1 MEFLSTMKHSKYI
14 YGLAGLIILIAIVQ
28 FADSFQSE
36 LFTKLQSFFITEYF
50 VEGKGMSFN
59 TSAGLLNG
67 VMLPCYI
74 ISALAPLAR
83 VLADKFGKQKIMVCN
98 FFMLAAG
105 LFTCITADNIIVFA
119 VGNAVVTF
127 GTSLDIQ
134 YMYIAED
141 IPEKNRGTVRGI
153 AAAVGAAAAMVLPVC
168 RNFFIGYK
176 GNNWRI
182 LYKIGILICLIT
194 ILVIMAVSAFSH
206 GQSKKIKKERQNND
220 IKLKELIV
228 ENKRILC
235 FLMIMGI
242 ATAGITYYNEPLL
255 TYNHCPEKFIN
266 TVLIIQPAV
275 TFLLMLLIGAM
286 SDKFGRRKVTSGCIL
301 VTEAALIIYVL
312 NINYFPNAVLSG
324 ICWGVMIS
332 SYFSLINLSNLT
344 LMESNS
350 GKNTGKLSAV
360 GTYFYGFG
368 DAIGMVLAVV
378 LVRIFDMGVIKILLT
393 IIPCTISF
401 ICFSVRHRRF
411 SEDS

>member
-1 MEFLSTMKHSKYI
+1 MKHPKYI

-59 TSAGLLNG
+59 TAAGMLNG

-83 VLADKFGKQKIMVCN
+83 VLADKFGKQKIMACN
-98 FFMLAAG
+98 FLILAAG
-105 LFTCITADNIIVFA
+105 LFICISADNIIVFA

-141 IPEKNRGTVRGI
+141 IPEKNRGMVRGL
-153 AAAVGAAAAMVLPVC
+153 AAAVGAAAAMVLPIC
-168 RNFFIGYK
+168 RNYFIGYK

-182 LYKIGILICLIT
+182 LYKIGILICVIT
-194 ILVIMAVSAFSH
+194 ILVIMAVSAFLHEKSY
-206 GQSKKIKKERQNND
+206 KIKKELQNSD
-220 IKLKELIV
+220 AGLKELIAG
-228 ENKRILC
+228 NKRILC

-266 TVLIIQPAV
+266 TVLIIQPSV
-275 TFLLMLLIGAM
+275 TFFLMLLIGAM

-301 VTEAALIIYVL
+301 GTEAALIIYVL
-312 NINYFPNAVLSG
+312 SLNYFPNAILSG
-324 ICWGVMIS
+324 ICWGVMIA
-332 SYFSLINLSNLT
+332 SYFSVINLSNLT

-350 GKNTGKLSAV
+350 GNNTGKLSAV

-393 IIPCTISF
+393 LIPCTIAL
-401 ICFSVRHRRF
+401 ICFAVRHHHF